1 MVRRYSGIIVPDPSR
16 SGMKTHHINP
26 EALSPPNGYSQVVIV
41 DGFTKLIFV
50 SGQIPLDAEGSLVG
64 TGDLKAQ
71 LRQVITDLR

>member
-1 MVRRYSGIIVPDPSR
+1 
-16 SGMKTHHINP
+16 MKTHHINP

-41 DGFTKLIFV
+41 DGFTQLIFV